1 MVFLYFDTETE
12 RIIEQYAREVIEE
25 EMRSAWVSVPYD
37 NEGFELRICILS
49 AAAHIGV

>member
-25 EMRSAWVSVPYD
+25 EIRSAWVSVPYD
-37 NEGFELRICILS
+37 NEGFELRICLIS
-49 AAAHIGV
+49 AIQAVG